1 MTNALE
7 VLQQR
12 RLEEIGQ
19 YLRQMRVER
28 QLNLRRISYVTKL
41 KLADLNA
48 LETGSLKELPPAPE
62 VKDLIKLYADALNL
76 NGQELATTFPIEKD
90 EILLNQ

>member
-1 MTNALE
+1 MTNALK

-19 YLRQMRVER
+19 YLRQIREER
-28 QLNLRRISYVTKL
+28 QLKLRRISHATKL
-41 KLADLNA
+41 KLAGLHA
-48 LETGSLKELPPAPE
+48 LEAGSLKELPPAPE
-62 VKDLIKLYADALNL
+62 VKNLIKLYADALNL

-90 EILLNQ
+90 EILLSQ